1 MRSVVA
7 GGWPSSFGCQIWGQ
21 AACEEACRVGP
32 PLSGTIAKL
41 GEDAAGFLAMVL
53 QV

>member
-1 MRSVVA
+1 
-7 GGWPSSFGCQIWGQ
+7 
-21 AACEEACRVGP
+21 VGP